1 MYSNACLVF
10 HANNT
15 NFLANYILYLLHS
28 KMFTGPGLPRGVT
41 SKDLFHVTDW
51 LPTLLS
57 AAGQLTEQKAQ
68 IISN

>member
-1 MYSNACLVF
+1 MLKMNVSLNLKFLSHSNLV
-10 HANNT
+10 
-15 NFLANYILYLLHS
+15 
-28 KMFTGPGLPRGVT
+28 FTGPGLPRGVT

-57 AAGQLTEQKAQ
+57 AAGQLKEQTAQ

>member
-1 MYSNACLVF
+1 
-10 HANNT
+10 
-15 NFLANYILYLLHS
+15 
-28 KMFTGPGLPRGVT
+28 MFTGPGLPRGVT

>member
-1 MYSNACLVF
+1 MYAKDECEFKFKVF
-10 HANNT
+10 VT
-15 NFLANYILYLLHS
+15 FKSGL
-28 KMFTGPGLPRGVT
+28 KGPGLPRGVT